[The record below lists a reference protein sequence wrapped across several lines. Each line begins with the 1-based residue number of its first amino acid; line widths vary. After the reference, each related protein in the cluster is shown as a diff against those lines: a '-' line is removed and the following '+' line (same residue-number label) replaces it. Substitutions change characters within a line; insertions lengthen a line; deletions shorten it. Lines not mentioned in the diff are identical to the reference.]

1 MLLPHLSEL
10 DPDTK
15 GEGSIDP
22 LGLYTIADALGV
34 RMIPGV
40 RERQSRARFLTAMA
54 VSLWVCETFE
64 PEQLAADEVS
74 EAWQVFEWYT
84 VEGLVRAFRNESDE
98 YAGTPGT
105 LKAIAALK
113 DKVPLCADRYLK
125 TPNVFGYHGVYRIL
139 ARDLRIDTGARLGDF
154 GYDLVSV
161 WAEEQGLR
169 GFVSGGG
176 TGSKVLKSLRDAVA
190 DGLKRGSVARTGGWT
205 EWAFFPDHLAPG
217 RMGDAEAERLKVGLL
232 NSVNGFRREVIEFL
246 VSRAGRKAWESG
258 RAEREFHAALRAS
271 ASVQLAELLDAI
283 DCYERFARMV
293 YDAFVDCLVELTL
306 ARRRLSAAELAQ
318 CVSVAKA
325 AKELPAL
332 FVETRHRLEVIDDL
346 LVRFDNAFSSLGE
359 RAHAEDWVRTLID
372 HHTSNQRRK
381 PPAGKAP
388 WVEQLDDG
396 RYLVRALYRTE
407 KGGAHDS
414 SYLHAYRT
422 RPLWS
427 YVHDMGLVA

>member
-1 MLLPHLSEL
+1 MRLPHLSEL

-54 VSLWVCETFE
+54 VSLWVCDAFE

-84 VEGLVRAFRNESDE
+84 VDGLVRAFRDE
-98 YAGTPGT
+98 PAVYSGTPGT
-105 LKAIAALK
+105 LKAVAALK
-113 DKVPLCADRYLK
+113 DKIPLCADRYLK

-139 ARDLRIDTGARLGDF
+139 ARDLRIDMGSRLGDF
-154 GYDLVSV
+154 GYELVSV
-161 WAEEQGLR
+161 WAAEQGLR
-169 GFVSGGG
+169 GFVSGDG

-190 DGLKRGSVARTGGWT
+190 DGLKRGSVARTGGWS
-205 EWAFFPDHLAPG
+205 EWTFFPDHLAPG
-217 RMGDAEAERLKVGLL
+217 RMGDAEAEYLKAGLL
-232 NSVNGFRREVIEFL
+232 SSASGFRREVIEFL
-246 VSRAGRKAWESG
+246 ISRTGRKAWESA
-258 RAEREFHAALRAS
+258 RAEREFHAALRPTAS
-271 ASVQLAELLDAI
+271 LQLAELLDAA
-283 DCYERFARMV
+283 DSYERFARIV
-293 YDAFVDCLVELTL
+293 NDAFVDCLVELTL

-318 CVSVAKA
+318 CASVAKA
-325 AKELPAL
+325 VNELPKL
-332 FVETRHRLEVIDDL
+332 FVEIRDRLEGIDDL
-346 LVRFDNAFSSLGE
+346 LARFDTSFGRLGD
-359 RAHAEDWVRTLID
+359 RVRAEDWVRTLID

-407 KGGAHDS
+407 KAGAHDD

-427 YVHDMGLVA
+427 YVQDMGLVA